1 MISLPPDFLNA
12 LKSGLSV
19 PITFPYI
26 STDCWNN
33 WSNWSYVVVVQSQV
47 GLCWTHI
54 PRYCST
60 SGNGAPIVLPP
71 LVVVFARPLNT
82 FATGPAKGAPH
93 VSPYQRKSPLVVR
106 GPATIFATTSA
117 S

>member
-1 MISLPPDFLNA
+1 MINFPPVFLKP

-33 WSNWSYVVVVQSQV
+33 RSNWSYVVVVQSQV
-47 GLCWTHI
+47 GFCWTHV

-60 SGNGAPIVLPP
+60 SGKGAPIALPP
-71 LVVVFARPLNT
+71 LVVVFARPLNG
-82 FATGPAKGAPH
+82 FATGPANGAPH
-93 VSPYQRKSPLVVR
+93 VKPYQRKLPLVVR
-106 GPATIFATTSA
+106 GPATILATTSA